1 MVVFVWMTNFSPI
14 NIYAEQPSK
23 SVDKFKTLLRIA
35 MAVVMSTYVAFSAS
49 IYARMGGLLKQL
61 PEKNISML
69 WVFLGWKG
77 LLVHFLIVL
86 HVIVTTLMK
95 LKPTAEI
102 LIAWTGRGTSA
113 SQTWHGIFVFILL
126 FLLFVLSTIFV
137 KVDFSLYQLIDVV
150 TAFGGL
156 PLNFIFPFW
165 LRMSLVSKQGNKF
178 KVFGFGF
185 LLVLSIVL
193 YVVVVYFFI
202 TSYGC

>member
-137 KVDFSLYQLIDVV
+137 KVDFSLY
-150 TAFGGL
+150 
-156 PLNFIFPFW
+156 
-165 LRMSLVSKQGNKF
+165 
-178 KVFGFGF
+178 
-185 LLVLSIVL
+185 
-193 YVVVVYFFI
+193 
-202 TSYGC
+202 